1 MTHNPSE
8 IPRAQTSVRPN
19 PPSFSAVKSA
29 STKSSKNGV
38 SPLRAQL
45 SKDRPTSSSVNAIP
59 DKASS
64 APLVSSSLCLT
75 AAQILLIRKTW
86 AHARNQGALEPAISI
101 FRNSFFK
108 NPEIRSMMMHGTKN
122 AGHERLK
129 KHAQIFTTIMDELI
143 ANLDNPT
150 ATSPSLRES
159 GEKHVFQTR
168 DQYGCPFRATL
179 LDQFASAMIERTLE
193 WGEKK
198 DRTEVTQTGW
208 TKIVLF
214 VVEQIKEGFHDE
226 VKRQRRVKPRHLG
239 MRSACSRVAVT

>member
-1 MTHNPSE
+1 ESKENSSAGVSSATRSRSSSFAEAATPRSQLSVCRTHSSGMQSDEKVQKESTGSPLSQKSSSTVQLADKTDKAQPS
-8 IPRAQTSVRPN
+8 IRPN

-45 SKDRPTSSSVNAIP
+45 SKDRPTSSSAHAISP
-59 DKASS
+59 
-64 APLVSSSLCLT
+64 APVVSSSLCLT

-129 KHAQIFTTIMDELI
+129 FLTRFSCSTKSHQHYCSDYL
-143 ANLDNPT
+143 
-150 ATSPSLRES
+150 
-159 GEKHVFQTR
+159 HV
-168 DQYGCPFRATL
+168 
-179 LDQFASAMIERTLE
+179 
-193 WGEKK
+193 
-198 DRTEVTQTGW
+198 
-208 TKIVLF
+208 
-214 VVEQIKEGFHDE
+214 
-226 VKRQRRVKPRHLG
+226 
-239 MRSACSRVAVT
+239 